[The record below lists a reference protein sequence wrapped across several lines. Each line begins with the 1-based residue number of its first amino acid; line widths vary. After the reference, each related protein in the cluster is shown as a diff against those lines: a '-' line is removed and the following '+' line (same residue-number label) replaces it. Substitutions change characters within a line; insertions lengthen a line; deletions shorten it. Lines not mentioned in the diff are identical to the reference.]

1 LHGCKTNYLRFLVS
15 SYIRIKVRGYH
26 LDQHGHLNN
35 HGYTSFLEEARWA
48 LFENY
53 NAIEFFSQ
61 IDLTLTL
68 VNCNINYRRPCFFN
82 DALEIHT
89 KVMRIGNTSCKIDQT
104 IYIEGSS
111 KIIADAS
118 NTFVLMDNHEHKAIP
133 IRGQARDKLA
143 QLADSA

>member
-1 LHGCKTNYLRFLVS
+1 
-15 SYIRIKVRGYH
+15 
-26 LDQHGHLNN
+26 LNN